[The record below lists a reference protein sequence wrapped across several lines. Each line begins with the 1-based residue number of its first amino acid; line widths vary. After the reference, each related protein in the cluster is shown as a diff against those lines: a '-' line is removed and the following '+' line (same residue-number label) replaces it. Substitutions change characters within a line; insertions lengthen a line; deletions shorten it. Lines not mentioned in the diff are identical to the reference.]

1 MGEEIEVLARFWGKA
16 RPQASSEAEF
26 HPLLA
31 HAIDVAAVAQELSF
45 PAGLPRSTLGFL
57 VALHD
62 IGKLSE
68 SFQAKVPSV
77 WPSPP
82 LSPWSGAPSDR
93 GHDTSGFHLLND
105 AVLDEDFDRVLP
117 DWSPSERAILWRALA
132 GHHGRPPSG
141 TAPLASQLG
150 RQALPL
156 ARTFIRVMRDC
167 FSPEPWPLPETEAE
181 VIHAAWRVAGATVL
195 ADWIGSSQRFFP
207 YVPAGTLRDPQRY
220 LEDTARPRARDA
232 IQAAGLATAGIAPFE
247 DSAVVLG
254 TRTPTPLQRWAEL
267 TALPEGP
274 SLAVIEDMT
283 GAGKTEAALILA
295 HRFMAAGMAE
305 GIFIALPTMA
315 TANGMY
321 GRMRNAYRRLFSS
334 DTRPSLALAHGRA
347 ELDAAFR
354 ATILGDMREEPGP
367 AGETAGVEC
376 AAWLADDR
384 RASLLAQVGVG
395 TIDQALLSVL
405 PVRHAPLRQRGLARK
420 VLVVDEAHAFDPYMR
435 EEMLAL
441 LRFHA
446 ALGGSAIVLSATLTH
461 RLRQKMVMAFQ
472 DGLGVNTSALS
483 STAYPLATLAG
494 RTALTET
501 PCEVREGLGRF
512 TPFRRIDD
520 GTAAMDEIMLAHD
533 QGAAVAWVRNTVDEA
548 IAAAEALRRRGIEPL
563 VFHARFAMVDRLRIE
578 AEVLRRF
585 GPTSTP
591 SDRAC
596 VLVATQ
602 VVEQS
607 LDLDFDL
614 LVTDLAP
621 ADLLIQRAGRLWR
634 HRERDSRPLPKPEV
648 LLLSPEPIAT
658 PDGDWLRDHGGTLAV
673 YRDPALLWRSARAVL
688 GAEGIEAPSGLRA
701 LIEAAGDE
709 TEVPPALALRAERAG
724 GKAMAEAQTA
734 RQNVLS
740 PHAPYSCQAGSWAD
754 DIHTPTRLEDQPQ
767 ITLRL
772 ARWKEGRLVPY
783 ADDPDERRAWAMSEV
798 SVAASRL
805 TLTLTPTDERTV
817 AQQLQARSTWGKWER
832 EATQIAIAI
841 LEEEAND
848 GLIVSNATST
858 HQPSQVRYDARRGLI
873 LLSEADV

>member
-1 MGEEIEVLARFWGKA
+1 MGQDIGWLSRFWGKA
-16 RPQASSEAEF
+16 RPHISSEAEF

-31 HAIDVAAVAQELSF
+31 HAIDVAAVAQELGF
-45 PAGLPRSTLGFL
+45 PANVPRSTLGFL

-68 SFQAKVPSV
+68 CFQAKVPSA
-77 WPSPP
+77 WPCPPLPP
-82 LSPWSGAPSDR
+82 LSGASSDR
-93 GHDTSGFHLLND
+93 GHDTSGFHLLSD
-105 AVLDEDFDRVLP
+105 AALDSEFDQVLP
-117 DWSPSERAILWRALA
+117 DWCASERSVLWRALA
-132 GHHGRPPSG
+132 GHHGRPPSE

-181 VIHAAWRVAGATVL
+181 VIHAAWRIAGATVL

-207 YVPAGTLRDPQRY
+207 YVTTQTLHDPRRY
-220 LEDTARPRARDA
+220 LDDTARPRARDA
-232 IQAAGLATAGIAPFE
+232 IQAAGVATASNAPFE
-247 DSAVVLG
+247 GCAVVLG
-254 TRTPTPLQRWAEL
+254 TRAPTPLQRWAEQ

-274 SLAVIEDMT
+274 SLTVIEDMT

-295 HRFMAAGMAE
+295 HRLMAAGRAE

-321 GRMRNAYRRLFSS
+321 GRMRGAYRRLFRS
-334 DTRPSLALAHGRA
+334 DSRPSLVLAHGHA
-347 ELDAAFR
+347 ELDTAFR
-354 ATILGDMREEPGP
+354 TTILGDMREEPGP

-420 VLVVDEAHAFDPYMR
+420 VLVIDEAHAFDPYMR

-441 LRFHA
+441 LRFQA

-461 RLRQKMVMAFQ
+461 RLRQKMVAAFQ
-472 DGLGVNTSALS
+472 DGLGAKPIALS
-483 STAYPLATLAG
+483 SIAYPLATLAG
-494 RTALTET
+494 GTALTET
-501 PCEVREGLGRF
+501 PCELRDGLGRF
-512 TPFRRIDD
+512 TPFQRIEDA
-520 GTAAMDEIMLAHD
+520 TAAMDEIALAHSC
-533 QGAAVAWVRNTVDEA
+533 GAAVAWIRNTVDDA
-548 IAAAEALRRRGIEPL
+548 IAAADGLRRRGIEPL
-563 VFHARFAMVDRLRIE
+563 VFHARFAMVDRLAIE
-578 AEVLRRF
+578 TEVLRRF
-585 GPTSTP
+585 GPVSSP
-591 SDRAC
+591 ADRAC

-602 VVEQS
+602 VIEQS

-634 HRERDSRPLPKPEV
+634 HRERVARPLLEPKV
-648 LLLSPEPIAT
+648 LLLSPEPVAA

-688 GAEGIEAPSGLRA
+688 GAGGIDAPSGLRA
-701 LIEAAGDE
+701 LIESAGDE
-709 TEVPPALALRAERAG
+709 TDVPAALAPKAERAG
-724 GKAMAEAQTA
+724 GRAMAEAQTT

-740 PHAPYSCQAGSWAD
+740 PHSPYSCQAGAWAE

-772 ARWKEGRLVPY
+772 ARRKGGRLVPY
-783 ADDPDERRAWAMSEV
+783 AHDPDERRAWAMSEV

-805 TLTLTPTDERTV
+805 TLSPLDEETL
-817 AQQLQARSTWGKWER
+817 ALQFQARSTWGKWER
-832 EATQIAIAI
+832 EAAKIVIAI
-841 LEEEAND
+841 LEGEPVD
-848 GLIVSNATST
+848 GFTVSNATAASR
-858 HQPSQVRYDARRGLI
+858 PWQVCYDARYGLT
-873 LLSEADV
+873 LPSELDA